1 MVKKC
6 QDLKLRLN
14 GQKRAAIMMKNKP
27 SRDLMQKRV
36 VKMKDATH
44 VINLVISQEIVVLDV
59 EIVETQD
66 PDLPHQDIIVDIVEI
81 PDPAHHVEILGT
93 EEITEE
99 DHPQQEV
106 EEIVEIDVN
115 EEIAVDL
122 DHQ

>member
-1 MVKKC
+1 
-6 QDLKLRLN
+6 
-14 GQKRAAIMMKNKP
+14 MMKNKP

>member
-1 MVKKC
+1 
-6 QDLKLRLN
+6 
-14 GQKRAAIMMKNKP
+14 MMKNKP

-106 EEIVEIDVN
+106 EEIVEIDVT